1 MYSNK
6 NQKAVATIF
15 VVTLFCSLPTVAM
28 DSAFSYQARLDDGGS
43 PANGTYDLRF
53 FLYDAEAGGSQVGST
68 LYADDI
74 LVSNGLFSAY
84 LDFGPGIF
92 DGDPLWLEVAVR
104 PGASVDAYTPLFP
117 RQAIMPSPYSLH
129 AGTIEIAAIGSAEVQ
144 DNSLT
149 SNDLGLGSVGTTEVI
164 DNSLTADDL
173 APSSVAS
180 NEVLNNSL
188 TATDLAPN
196 SVGASE
202 IASNAVG
209 TAEVIDN
216 SMTAADLATNSVG
229 ALEIAA
235 GAVGSS
241 EIADGSVTSSDIAN
255 GTITYTDTNTGSVQR
270 RVTETCASGFSIRS
284 INTDGSVTCQEEYYT
299 SIWVSG
305 DISASSVGEGEQ
317 SSSWMK
323 PDGISN
329 SACFLTFHS
338 GGNAN
343 STFERIRCSVWE
355 SSTHWSITAESTSG
369 NDNFVFCKMRCLY
382 WYVY

>member
-188 TATDLAPN
+188 TAADLAP
-196 SVGASE
+196 
-202 IASNAVG
+202 
-209 TAEVIDN
+209 
-216 SMTAADLATNSVG
+216 NSVG

-255 GTITYTDTNTGSVQR
+255 STITYTDTNTGSVQR